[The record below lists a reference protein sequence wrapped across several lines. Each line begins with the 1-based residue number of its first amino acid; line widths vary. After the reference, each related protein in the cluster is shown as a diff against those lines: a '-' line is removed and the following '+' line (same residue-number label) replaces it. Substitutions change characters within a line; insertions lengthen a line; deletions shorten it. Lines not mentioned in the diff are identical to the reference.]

1 MPDPKRQQPA
11 APPAGGVEPANT
23 YYSNFA
29 GIGHSHIEFWIDFRR
44 MGPEQRDGEHAATLA
59 RVIMHPMIAKAFR
72 DALAENI
79 RRYEER
85 FGTIPMPQQPT
96 TMH

>member
-1 MPDPKRQQPA
+1 
-11 APPAGGVEPANT
+11 
-23 YYSNFA
+23 
-29 GIGHSHIEFWIDFRR
+29 
-44 MGPEQRDGEHAATLA
+44 
-59 RVIMHPMIAKAFR
+59 VIMHPMIAKAFR

-85 FGTIPMPQQPT
+85 FGAIPMPQQPT

>member
-1 MPDPKRQQPA
+1 MPDPKRKPTG
-11 APPAGGVEPANT
+11 PRAGAVEPENT
-23 YYSNFA
+23 YYANFA

-44 MGPEQRDGEHAATLA
+44 IGPEQREGEHAATLA

-85 FGTIPMPQQPT
+85 FGAIPMPQQPT